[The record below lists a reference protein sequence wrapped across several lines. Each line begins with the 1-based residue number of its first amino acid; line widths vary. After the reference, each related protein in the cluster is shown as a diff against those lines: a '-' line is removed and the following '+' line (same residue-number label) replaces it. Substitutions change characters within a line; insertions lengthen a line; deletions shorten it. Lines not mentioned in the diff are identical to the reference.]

1 MRVSPALREILELDP
16 LRDAQRIVY
25 LDLAY
30 EFPFDTTRSL
40 ELALFRTFGS
50 PAVSKLL
57 VSKLLDA
64 SGEFAQRAQRRY
76 DDTDLILSTIAES
89 GYDSELGK
97 RAIRRMNRRTAASRS
112 RTTTSSTSSR
122 RSSSSRSAGT
132 SASAGG
138 GLSSRSASR
147 RSTSGAR

>member
-1 MRVSPALREILELDP
+1 LREILELDP

-50 PAVSKLL
+50 PA

-132 SASAGG
+132 GASAGG